1 MENPSRGER
10 MVRIFVYL
18 MAHYNN
24 RYSVTDIMQH
34 LDIPASELRSVQ
46 RDMQALTNLES
57 HYIQRITDS
66 GKTYYQAALE
76 RANKLV
82 FPEFG
87 DMVLHFVFLQH
98 IAYLYPATA
107 SLIDDLTRR
116 ITQDLPAKQQDVLKS
131 YSKELSGRILFMG
144 TPPNYDEDVSKHLP
158 IILNAIR
165 QKRKVQIKYT
175 DNW

>member
-1 MENPSRGER
+1 MENPGRGER

-66 GKTYYQAALE
+66 GKTYY
-76 RANKLV
+76 
-82 FPEFG
+82 
-87 DMVLHFVFLQH
+87 
-98 IAYLYPATA
+98 
-107 SLIDDLTRR
+107 
-116 ITQDLPAKQQDVLKS
+116 
-131 YSKELSGRILFMG
+131 
-144 TPPNYDEDVSKHLP
+144 
-158 IILNAIR
+158 
-165 QKRKVQIKYT
+165 
-175 DNW
+175 